1 MAQEMQVDQPTAT
14 HTLAIRPAIVR
25 ENGKRYYFE
34 TDPTTAG
41 VRTLLEAHRDEG
53 SFCDVVVS
61 RSPTRDHA
69 RLSFG
74 VRGLGKVGPDLTP
87 YQMYRLAADLVSA
100 AKDIEQ
106 NPTSK
111 LRSSYRAEFQQLHL
125 GAPHQSADQAEG
137 SAA

>member
-1 MAQEMQVDQPTAT
+1 MQVDQPTTT
-14 HTLAIRPAIVR
+14 HTLAVRPAIVR

-74 VRGLGKVGPDLTP
+74 VRGLGKVGPELTP
-87 YQMYRLAADLVSA
+87 YQMLRLAADLVSA

-111 LRSSYRAEFQQLHL
+111 LRSSYRAGFQQAVS
-125 GAPHQSADQAEG
+125 GIACAPADQTEG

>member
-1 MAQEMQVDQPTAT
+1 MDQPTTT

-25 ENGKRYYFE
+25 ENGKRHYHE
-34 TDPTTAG
+34 TDTLTAG
-41 VRTLLEAHRDEG
+41 IRTLLEAHRDEG

-69 RLSFG
+69 RVSFG
-74 VRGLGKVGPDLTP
+74 VRGLGKVGPELTAH
-87 YQMYRLAADLVSA
+87 QLRRLASDLMDA
-100 AKDIEQ
+100 AADIEQ

-111 LRSSYRAEFQQLHL
+111 LRSSYRAEHQQAAS
-125 GAPHQSADQAEG
+125 GVARSPADQTEG